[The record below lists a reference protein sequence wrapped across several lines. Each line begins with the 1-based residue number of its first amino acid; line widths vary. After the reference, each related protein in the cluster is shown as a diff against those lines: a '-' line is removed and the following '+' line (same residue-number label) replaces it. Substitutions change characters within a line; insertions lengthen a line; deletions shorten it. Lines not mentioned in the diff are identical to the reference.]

1 MALKFLLRRLNPFF
15 IAVLAGVSASAIA
28 IIIIVVSNQPDSN
41 KSDVVLDEPGVYQEP
56 GIGTNAPVVGKQMKP
71 ADIRDLNDQIVNTA
85 SLFTDGKP
93 ALINYWF
100 SNCQP
105 CRREMPAL
113 QDAFAKYGAQVN
125 FIGINTQDS
134 SEVATSFIK
143 DLRIDYK
150 ILRDPNGKS
159 VVANGVSTFPTTF
172 FVNAAGTI
180 IKQIAGELTAD
191 DITSALKE
199 LGIS

>member
-1 MALKFLLRRLNPFF
+1 VALKESLRRLNPFV
-15 IAVLAGVSASAIA
+15 IAAIAAVTASACA
-28 IIIIVVSNQPDSN
+28 IVILGSLQQDSN
-41 KSDVVLDEPGVYQEP
+41 KTDVVLDQPGVYQEP
-56 GIGTNAPVVGKQMKP
+56 GVGTNAPVVGKQLKN
-71 ADIRDLNDQIVNTA
+71 ADVQDLNDALVNT
-85 SLFTDGKP
+85 STLFTDGKP

-105 CRREMPAL
+105 CKREMPAL
-113 QDAFAKYGAQVN
+113 QAAFTQYGEQVN
-125 FIGINTQDS
+125 FVGINTQDS
-134 SEVATSFIK
+134 PEIASSFVQDIGVTY
-143 DLRIDYK
+143 R

-191 DITSALKE
+191 DISAAFEE
-199 LGIS
+199 LGVQ

>member
-1 MALKFLLRRLNPFF
+1 MKFSLRRLSPFF
-15 IAVLAGVSASAIA
+15 LAVLAGVSASAIA
-28 IIIIVVSNQPDSN
+28 IIVVASNQSDSN
-41 KSDVVLDEPGVYQEP
+41 ESDVILDQPGVYQEP

-71 ADIRDLNDQIVNTA
+71 ADVRDLNNQVVNTA
-85 SLFTDGKP
+85 SFFTDGKP

-105 CRREMPAL
+105 CKREMPAL
-113 QDAFAKYGAQVN
+113 QDAFTKYGAQVN

-134 SEVATSFIK
+134 SEVATSFIE
-143 DLRIDYK
+143 DLGIDYE
-150 ILRDPNGKS
+150 ILRDPNGES
-159 VVANGVSTFPTTF
+159 VVANGVSTFPNTF

-191 DITSALKE
+191 DISSALKE
-199 LGIS
+199 LGVS

>member
-1 MALKFLLRRLNPFF
+1 MKFSLRRLSPFF

-28 IIIIVVSNQPDSN
+28 IIVVASNQSDSN
-41 KSDVVLDEPGVYQEP
+41 ESDVILDQPGVYQEP

-71 ADIRDLNDQIVNTA
+71 ADVRDLNNQVVNTA
-85 SLFTDGKP
+85 SFFTDGKP

-105 CRREMPAL
+105 CKREMPAL
-113 QDAFAKYGAQVN
+113 QDAFTKYGAQVN

-134 SEVATSFIK
+134 SEVATSFIE
-143 DLRIDYK
+143 DLGIDYE
-150 ILRDPNGKS
+150 ILRDPNGES
-159 VVANGVSTFPTTF
+159 VVPNGVSTFPNTF

-191 DITSALKE
+191 DISSALKE
-199 LGIS
+199 LGVS

>member
-1 MALKFLLRRLNPFF
+1 MALKFSLRRLNPFF
-15 IAVLAGVSASAIA
+15 IALLAGISASAIA
-28 IIIIVVSNQPDSN
+28 IIIVASNQPDPN
-41 KSDVVLDEPGVYQEP
+41 KSDVVLDQPGVYQEP
-56 GIGTNAPVVGKQMKP
+56 GIGTNAPVVGKQMKST
-71 ADIRDLNDQIVNTA
+71 DVLDLNDQVVNTA

-105 CRREMPAL
+105 CKREMPAL
-113 QDAFAKYGAQVN
+113 QDAFAKYSSQVN
-125 FIGINTQDS
+125 FVGINTQDS
-134 SEVATSFIK
+134 SEVASSFIE
-143 DLRIDYK
+143 DLGIEYE
-150 ILRDPNGKS
+150 ILRDPNGES

-191 DITSALKE
+191 DIASALKE

>member
-1 MALKFLLRRLNPFF
+1 VALKDSLRRLNPFV
-15 IAVLAGVSASAIA
+15 IAAIAAVAASACA
-28 IIIIVVSNQPDSN
+28 IVIFGSFQQDSN
-41 KSDVVLDEPGVYQEP
+41 TTDVVLDQPGVYQEP
-56 GIGTNAPVVGKQMKP
+56 GIGTNAPVVGKQLKH
-71 ADIRDLNDQIVNTA
+71 AGVLDLNDEYLNT
-85 SLFTDGKP
+85 STIFTDGKP

-105 CRREMPAL
+105 CKREMPAL
-113 QDAFAKYGAQVN
+113 QAAFAQYGEQVN
-125 FIGINTQDS
+125 FVGINTQDS
-134 SEVATSFIK
+134 PEIASSFVQDIGVTY
-143 DLRIDYK
+143 R

-191 DITSALKE
+191 DIATALKE
-199 LGIS
+199 LGVQ

>member
-1 MALKFLLRRLNPFF
+1 MTFSLRRLSPFF

-28 IIIIVVSNQPDSN
+28 IIVVASNQSDSN
-41 KSDVVLDEPGVYQEP
+41 ESDVILDQPGVYQEP

-71 ADIRDLNDQIVNTA
+71 ADVRDLNNQVVNTA
-85 SLFTDGKP
+85 SFFTDGKP

-105 CRREMPAL
+105 CKREMPAL
-113 QDAFAKYGAQVN
+113 QDAFTKYGAQVN

-134 SEVATSFIK
+134 SEVATSFIE
-143 DLRIDYK
+143 DLGIDYE
-150 ILRDPNGKS
+150 ILRDPNGES
-159 VVANGVSTFPTTF
+159 VVANGVSTFPNTF

-191 DITSALKE
+191 DISSALKE
-199 LGIS
+199 LGVS

>member
-1 MALKFLLRRLNPFF
+1 MKFSLRRLSPFF

-28 IIIIVVSNQPDSN
+28 IIVVASNQSDSN
-41 KSDVVLDEPGVYQEP
+41 ESDVILDQPGVYQEP

-71 ADIRDLNDQIVNTA
+71 ADVRDLNNQVVNTA
-85 SLFTDGKP
+85 SFFTDGKP

-105 CRREMPAL
+105 CKREMPAL
-113 QDAFAKYGAQVN
+113 QDAFTKYGAQVN

-134 SEVATSFIK
+134 SEVATSFIE
-143 DLRIDYK
+143 DLGIDYE
-150 ILRDPNGKS
+150 ILRDPNGES
-159 VVANGVSTFPTTF
+159 VVANCVSTFPNTF

-191 DITSALKE
+191 DISSALKE
-199 LGIS
+199 LGVS

>member
-1 MALKFLLRRLNPFF
+1 MALKDSLRRLNPFV
-15 IAVLAGVSASAIA
+15 IAAIAAVAASACA
-28 IIIIVVSNQPDSN
+28 ILIIGSFQQDPNHT
-41 KSDVVLDEPGVYQEP
+41 DVVLDQPGVYQEP
-56 GIGTNAPVVGKQMKP
+56 GIGTNAPVVGKQLKP
-71 ADIRDLNDQIVNTA
+71 ADVRDLNDQVVNTA

-105 CRREMPAL
+105 CKREMPAL
-113 QDAFAKYGAQVN
+113 QAAFAKYGAQVN

-134 SEVATSFIK
+134 PEVASSFIE
-143 DLRIDYK
+143 DLGITYY
-150 ILRDPNGKS
+150 ILRDPNGES

-180 IKQIAGELTAD
+180 IKQVSGELTAD
-191 DITSALKE
+191 DIASALKE

>member
-1 MALKFLLRRLNPFF
+1 MKFSLRRLSPFF

-28 IIIIVVSNQPDSN
+28 IIVVASNQSDSN
-41 KSDVVLDEPGVYQEP
+41 ESDVILDQPGVYQEP
-56 GIGTNAPVVGKQMKP
+56 GICTNAPVVGKQMKP
-71 ADIRDLNDQIVNTA
+71 ADVRDLNNQVVNTA
-85 SLFTDGKP
+85 SFFTDGKP

-105 CRREMPAL
+105 CKREMPAL
-113 QDAFAKYGAQVN
+113 QDAFTKYGAQVN

-134 SEVATSFIK
+134 SEVATSFIE
-143 DLRIDYK
+143 DLGIDYE
-150 ILRDPNGKS
+150 ILRDPNGES
-159 VVANGVSTFPTTF
+159 VVANGVSTFPNTF

-191 DITSALKE
+191 DISSALKE
-199 LGIS
+199 LGVS

>member
-1 MALKFLLRRLNPFF
+1 MALKDSLRRLNPFV
-15 IAVLAGVSASAIA
+15 IAAIA
-28 IIIIVVSNQPDSN
+28 AVATSACAIVVVSSLQQEPNQT
-41 KSDVVLDEPGVYQEP
+41 DVVLDQPGVYQEP
-56 GIGTNAPVVGKQMKP
+56 GIGTNAPVVGKQLKP
-71 ADIRDLNDQIVNTA
+71 ADVRDLNDKVVNTA

-105 CRREMPAL
+105 CKREMPAL
-113 QDAFAKYGAQVN
+113 QDAFAQYGAQIN

-134 SEVATSFIK
+134 PEVASSFVE
-143 DLRIDYK
+143 DLGIDYE
-150 ILRDPNGKS
+150 ILRDPNGES

-180 IKQIAGELTAD
+180 IKQVAGELTAD
-191 DITSALKE
+191 DIASALKE

>member
-1 MALKFLLRRLNPFF
+1 VALKESLRRLNPFV
-15 IAVLAGVSASAIA
+15 IAAIAAVTASACA
-28 IIIIVVSNQPDSN
+28 IVIIGSFQQDPN
-41 KSDVVLDEPGVYQEP
+41 KNDVVLDQPGVYQEP
-56 GIGTNAPVVGKQMKP
+56 GIGTNAPVVGKQLKH
-71 ADIRDLNDQIVNTA
+71 ADVLDLNDESLNT
-85 SLFTDGKP
+85 STLFTDGKP

-105 CRREMPAL
+105 CKREMPAL
-113 QDAFAKYGAQVN
+113 QAAFAQYGEQVN
-125 FIGINTQDS
+125 FVGINTQDS
-134 SEVATSFIK
+134 PEIVSSFVQDIGVTY
-143 DLRIDYK
+143 R

-191 DITSALKE
+191 DISAALEE
-199 LGIS
+199 LGVQ

>member
-1 MALKFLLRRLNPFF
+1 MKFSLRRLSPFF

-28 IIIIVVSNQPDSN
+28 IIVVASNQSDSN
-41 KSDVVLDEPGVYQEP
+41 ESDVILDQPGVYQEP

-71 ADIRDLNDQIVNTA
+71 ADVRDLNNQVVNTA
-85 SLFTDGKP
+85 SFFTDGKP

-105 CRREMPAL
+105 CKLEMPAL
-113 QDAFAKYGAQVN
+113 QYAFTKYGAQVN

-134 SEVATSFIK
+134 SEVATSFIE
-143 DLRIDYK
+143 DLGIDYE
-150 ILRDPNGKS
+150 ILRDPNGES
-159 VVANGVSTFPTTF
+159 VVANGVSTFPNTF

-191 DITSALKE
+191 DISSALKE
-199 LGIS
+199 LGVS

>member
-1 MALKFLLRRLNPFF
+1 MAFKDSLRRLNPFV
-15 IAVLAGVSASAIA
+15 IAAIAAVAASASAIV
-28 IIIIVVSNQPDSN
+28 IIGSFQQDP
-41 KSDVVLDEPGVYQEP
+41 KQTDVVLDQPGEYQEP
-56 GIGTNAPVVGKQMKP
+56 GIGTNAPVEGKQLKP
-71 ADIRDLNDQIVNTA
+71 ADVRDLNDQVVNTA

-105 CRREMPAL
+105 CKREMPAL
-113 QDAFAKYGAQVN
+113 QDAFAKYGTQVN
-125 FIGINTQDS
+125 FVGINTQDS
-134 SEVATSFIK
+134 AEIAASFIE
-143 DLRIDYK
+143 DLGIDYE
-150 ILRDPNGKS
+150 ILRDPNGES

-180 IKQIAGELTAD
+180 IKQVAGELTAE
-191 DITSALKE
+191 DIASALRE

>member
-1 MALKFLLRRLNPFF
+1 MALKESLRRLNPFV
-15 IAVLAGVSASAIA
+15 IAAIAAVTASACA
-28 IIIIVVSNQPDSN
+28 IVIIGSFQQDSN
-41 KSDVVLDEPGVYQEP
+41 KTDVVLDQPGVYQEP
-56 GIGTNAPVVGKQMKP
+56 GIGTNAPVVGKQLEH
-71 ADIRDLNDQIVNTA
+71 ADVLDLNDASVNT
-85 SLFTDGKP
+85 STLFTDGKP

-105 CRREMPAL
+105 CKREMPAL
-113 QDAFAKYGAQVN
+113 QAAFAQYGEQVN
-125 FIGINTQDS
+125 FVGINTQDS
-134 SEVATSFIK
+134 PEIASSFVQDIGVAY
-143 DLRIDYK
+143 R

-191 DITSALKE
+191 DITAALKE
-199 LGIS
+199 LGVQ